1 MLATTAPLRRMLT
14 QALPDRPFA
23 VTFWDGTRVPAT
35 VPEAPT
41 FAVRSPQAL
50 AHVLRRPGELGIGR
64 AYVAGLIDVDDM
76 DAALDVVTSW
86 RPPPLAPGDKARVAL
101 AALRAA
107 GLTRPPRLPSIELRQ
122 QGPLHS
128 RRRDQDAVAYHYD
141 AGNAFFQLFLDP
153 SMTYS
158 CAIFSRGATTL
169 EQAQETKLELVA
181 TKLALTPG
189 DRVLDV
195 GCGWGAFAIHAARHH
210 GAHVLG
216 ITLAKEQ
223 AALATERVRAA
234 GLEDLVEIRL
244 ADYRELEDESF
255 DAISSI
261 GMVEHVGEAQ
271 IDVYAQQLARL
282 LRPSGRLLNH
292 GIAQLE
298 GGEFTRPGPFSERYV
313 FPDGET
319 LPLSRVQLA
328 LERAGFVTEHVEEF
342 GADYAHTLSHWIQR
356 FEDRYEDAVRITGAE
371 RARVWRI
378 YLRAARNGFQNGFT
392 SIYQVRCRKGG
403 EPGHGHAPA
412 ASVPADHRAGRQ
424 EHRPRP
430 RLHEDRPGRA
440 IH

>member
-1 MLATTAPLRRMLT
+1 MLATTAPLRRALT
-14 QALPDRPFA
+14 QALPVRPFA
-23 VTFWDGTRVPAT
+23 VELWDRTRVPAT
-35 VPEAPT
+35 EPEAPT
-41 FAVRSPQAL
+41 FTVRSPQAL

-76 DAALDVVTSW
+76 DAALEVVTGW
-86 RPPPLAPGDKARVAL
+86 QPPALERADRVRLAL
-101 AALRAA
+101 AAVRAM
-107 GLTRPPRLPSIELRQ
+107 GLTRPPRVPAIELRQ

-128 RRRDQDAVAYHYD
+128 RLRDRDAVAYHYD
-141 AGNAFFQLFLDP
+141 AGNDFFQLFLDP

-169 EQAQETKLELVA
+169 EEAQETKLELVA
-181 TKLALTPG
+181 TKLALAPG

-210 GAHVLG
+210 GAQVVG

-234 GLEDLVEIRL
+234 GLEHLVEIRL

-282 LRPSGRLLNH
+282 LRPGGRLLNH
-292 GIAQLE
+292 GIAQLQR
-298 GGEFTRPGPFSERYV
+298 GEFTRPGLFSERYV

-319 LPLSRVQLA
+319 LPLSRVELA
-328 LERAGFVTEHVEEF
+328 LARAGLVTEHVEEF
-342 GADYAHTLSHWIQR
+342 GADYAQTLVHWIER
-356 FEDRYEDAVRITGAE
+356 FEARYEDAVRLTGAE

-392 SIYQVRCRKGG
+392 SIYQVRCRKPGG
-403 EPGHGHAPA
+403 PPRGAAAQVTAAAAGA
-412 ASVPADHRAGRQ
+412 ASS
-424 EHRPRP
+424 
-430 RLHEDRPGRA
+430 
-440 IH
+440 